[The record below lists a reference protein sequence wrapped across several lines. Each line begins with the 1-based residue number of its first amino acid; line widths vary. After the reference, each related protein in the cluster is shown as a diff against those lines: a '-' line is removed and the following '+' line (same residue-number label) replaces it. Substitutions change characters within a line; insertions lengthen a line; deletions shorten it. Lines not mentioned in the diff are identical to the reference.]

1 LRHDW
6 VSDVEIAELNDRHR
20 LSAAL
25 TAFVDPEQRVRAR
38 VQSAGWAAP
47 LVFIGLQIAQ
57 VIAAPIPGEAT
68 GFIGGYIF
76 GAAQGF
82 LFSSIGLTLGSMIN
96 FGLGRVLGRRY
107 VRKLIPEKSFERL
120 DRLINRQGIIVI
132 FLMLLIPGFP
142 KDYLC
147 LLLGLSTLSPKLFVL
162 LAAIGRM
169 PGTLRQGTSLLG
181 TGFSYPSSEDLR
193 VPAMTLH
200 SVRWQNMLSD
210 STRTW
215 LERPVET
222 PGGEST
228 YFYPG
233 RERWEAGSFL
243 RKKGETPSTGA
254 ILREEYII
262 NCEQEE

>member
-1 LRHDW
+1 MTPTRIISLL
-6 VSDVEIAELNDRHR
+6 IAAAA
-20 LSAAL
+20 AAL
-25 TAFVDPEQRVRAR
+25 ALWLAADPELRTALVEPFGQIMDRITDREWVRAQ

-96 FGLGRVLGRRY
+96 FGIGRVLGRRY

-120 DRLINRQGIIVI
+120 DRLINRQGVLVV

-162 LAAIGRM
+162 LAALGRM
-169 PGTLRQGTSLLG
+169 PGTLMLSVKGAALYDQDYLLLG
-181 TGFSYPSSEDLR
+181 IVAGAALVLVLLAVIF
-193 VPAMTLH
+193 
-200 SVRWQNMLSD
+200 
-210 STRTW
+210 
-215 LERPVET
+215 
-222 PGGEST
+222 
-228 YFYPG
+228 
-233 RERWEAGSFL
+233 RERLYAWMERFN
-243 RKKGETPSTGA
+243 T
-254 ILREEYII
+254 
-262 NCEQEE
+262 